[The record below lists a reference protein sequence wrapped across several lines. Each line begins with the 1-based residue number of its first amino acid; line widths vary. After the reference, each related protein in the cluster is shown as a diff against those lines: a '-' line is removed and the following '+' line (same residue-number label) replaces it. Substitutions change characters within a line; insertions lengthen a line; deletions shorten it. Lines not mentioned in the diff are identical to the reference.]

1 MKESTIKRLVIAGM
15 LTFGTCTVVAQK
27 IIFNLK
33 STGKNGEQKLF
44 SKPYYQTEVMFLGMA
59 GCLIVYGV
67 YSLIKYV
74 TSRYFDNGMN
84 FEKLTSKPAEAVP
97 VRVRVRNVFSVA
109 IPAVCDML
117 ATAIQ
122 NIGLVWISA
131 SVWEMLRG
139 SIVIFSAFFSKVFLR
154 RKFHPYHWIGI
165 CIVAFSL
172 LVVAF
177 SAFMTPS
184 DETYNSSSQEVVVG
198 EDVSTSL
205 QIVGCVLV
213 IVSQIIQ
220 ASQIVVEE
228 FILRN
233 ISVSIKTTC
242 LLVCLFICKMLKMG
256 LIVFVCLIITF

>member
-15 LTFGTCTVVAQK
+15 LTFGTCTVVIQK
-27 IIFNLK
+27 VIYNLK
-33 STGKNGEQKLF
+33 STGKGGDKKLF
-44 SKPYYQTEVMFLGMA
+44 KKPYYQTEVMFLGMT
-59 GCLIVYGV
+59 GCLIVYAV
-67 YSLIKYV
+67 YNLIQYLINRYV
-74 TSRYFDNGMN
+74 NKGLT
-84 FEKLTSKPAEAVP
+84 FEQLTKKPSEAVP
-97 VRVRVRNVFSVA
+97 MRKRVRNVFSVA
-109 IPAVCDML
+109 IPALCDML

-122 NIGLVWISA
+122 NVGLVWISA

-139 SIVIFSAFFSKVFLR
+139 SICIFSAFFSKFFLK

-184 DETYNSSSQEVVVG
+184 EATDVSSSGTSDELVDEPVTTTLQVIGCALVV
-198 EDVSTSL
+198 L
-205 QIVGCVLV
+205 
-213 IVSQIIQ
+213 SQIIQ

-233 ISVSIKTTC
+233 INVKTILLPYHYSIHIRFK
-242 LLVCLFICKMLKMG
+242 FIE
-256 LIVFVCLIITF
+256 